1 MNKIL
6 NIVLLFFLV
15 LSVNAQ
21 SIDNVEA
28 IIGGEII
35 LRSDIE
41 SQYLQY
47 LSQGNINSGIV
58 KCEIIED
65 ILFQKLL
72 VNQAKIDSVVITDED
87 ISLEIEK
94 RLKYFENQLG
104 STEKVEE
111 YFGKSKV
118 EIELELGK
126 VIKDQFLGQKVQ
138 ESISANI
145 RVTPA
150 EVRDFFH
157 NQDQS
162 DLPYVPVKVEVA
174 QIIIKPEITQN
185 QKDKLRNK
193 LKKFRSR
200 VYKGEDFKMLAA
212 LYSDDPG
219 SASVG
224 GELGFVNRGELV
236 PEFERA
242 AFRLKEGEISE
253 VIESQFGFHIIQLI
267 ERRGNQ
273 INVRHILLK
282 NKVSSTE
289 LNNAKN
295 RIELIEKEIND
306 GIITFEEAISK
317 YSDDESKNN
326 GGLLLNP
333 NNMSTMHI
341 IDDMTPSLRY
351 KVERLSVGSISS
363 PAIMQMPDE
372 TQAYRI
378 LRINKRSEAH
388 IANLIDDFSMI
399 KDFALDV
406 KKQDEIMSWIQ
417 KKIDKTYIRINNS
430 ILDCKF
436 KNKWV
441 N

>member
-6 NIVLLFFLV
+6 NTVLLCLLV

-94 RLKYFENQLG
+94 RLKYFESQLG
-104 STEKVEE
+104 SIEKVEE

-185 QKDKLRNK
+185 QKDKLRDK

-306 GIITFEEAISK
+306 GIITFEEAITK

-378 LRINKRSEAH
+378 LKINKRSEAH

-417 KKIDKTYIRINNS
+417 KTIDKTYIRVNNS